1 MRKTLRRWLKSVWRV
16 VGVFHKAMPPALM
29 GGQWT
34 GTGFV
39 DAYKRNRLY
48 TKSTN
53 AQALFPPPGA
63 TVYTQN
69 RQTNTNHLGRLF
81 QPGRRLFSLDRL
93 PPSVT
98 LARMGRTLLRQER
111 PDVPRPR
118 VRPQPPPAVQPRRR
132 CACPKSPTPFHQ
144 KTPRQATA
152 PAADGTGTRGEL
164 SRVSRF
170 LILWHEKSRFA
181 WPRSGKPVKRL
192 T

>member
-63 TVYTQN
+63 TASIQN
-69 RQTNTNHLGRLF
+69 PQTPRRCSRRLAQPF
-81 QPGRRLFSLDRL
+81 IRKIDKRTRTISGDCSSPDGAFFHWTASHHPLPSPGWVEPFFGKNGLTFPVLVSDPSHPPPCSPGGGAPAPKAPPPFTKRRPGRR
-93 PPSVT
+93 
-98 LARMGRTLLRQER
+98 
-111 PDVPRPR
+111 
-118 VRPQPPPAVQPRRR
+118 RPQQQMGPGP
-132 CACPKSPTPFHQ
+132 
-144 KTPRQATA
+144 
-152 PAADGTGTRGEL
+152 GEN
-164 SRVSRF
+164 
-170 LILWHEKSRFA
+170 
-181 WPRSGKPVKRL
+181 
-192 T
+192 